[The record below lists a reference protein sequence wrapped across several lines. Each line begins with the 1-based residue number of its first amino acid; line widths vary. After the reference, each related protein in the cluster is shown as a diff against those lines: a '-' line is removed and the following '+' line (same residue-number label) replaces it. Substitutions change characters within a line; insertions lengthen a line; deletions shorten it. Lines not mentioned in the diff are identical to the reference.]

1 MSISAT
7 CATDWISRLILP
19 VCIHRRDDTRAQVL
33 RDLTPLVL
41 DWAMARDTLIS
52 PRKWRAGAVLIA
64 VALAARL
71 AFLPFATLDDGDT
84 AYRIWFAWLWSDD
97 PFLITNGLWGP
108 LHLYLIGATM
118 WLWPDPVWAP
128 IVLHIAIGAVT
139 PLVMYRWTLE
149 LFRSDRAA
157 MAAGL
162 IMAVYPAAIGVSLG
176 PLSEAPFMLS
186 LGLALLYLTR
196 ACRPEGSIQDAAL
209 AGLAMTLASMLR
221 YEAWVLLPFLAV
233 LLLRHPR
240 RAAAFTSIALIHPVF
255 WMIGN
260 EIAYGDALR
269 GLTATAKWRLEVLGH
284 EPNLGFA
291 PSARRLWR
299 FVRMTALGLTLPVSL
314 LIAAGVIRVLVHR
327 RAESAWLIPPLGLF
341 LTFVWAAVQDT
352 LFIKPA
358 FTTTFGFLLI
368 PFAAVSLE
376 VIAVHS
382 WSRARSTLAGAVLVA
397 SILLFAAEPLMK
409 SQPVGRRLGT
419 HAAPHIDDED
429 SAGELLDVIRQ
440 AGLRHP
446 DDALILDFVGNHVTP
461 YIAWQ
466 TRLHPW
472 QICRPRGEANVPLRT
487 DELAAFLAGNR
498 SGVLVTRPSSKLSA
512 HLKLAA
518 DGKGILGGVPV
529 RLVPVGSMEWQ
540 SESALRR
547 FGTLTISRYEV
558 VGDSGTSS
566 SAATACSSSCP
577 IMLCTETRRR

>member
-1 MSISAT
+1 
-7 CATDWISRLILP
+7 
-19 VCIHRRDDTRAQVL
+19 
-33 RDLTPLVL
+33 
-41 DWAMARDTLIS
+41 MARDTRIS

-84 AYRIWFAWLWSDD
+84 AYRIWFSWLWADD

-108 LHLYLIGATM
+108 LHFYLIGTTM

-128 IVLHIAIGAVT
+128 IVLHIAIGALT

-149 LFRSDRAA
+149 LFRSERAA

-162 IMAVYPAAIGVSLG
+162 ILAVYPAAIGVSLG
-176 PLSEAPFMLS
+176 PLSEAPFMLF

-196 ACRPEGSIQDAAL
+196 AWRPEGSIRDAAL
-209 AGLAMTLASMLR
+209 AGLAMTFASMLR

-233 LLLRHPR
+233 LLLRHPK
-240 RAAAFTSIALIHPVF
+240 RAAAFTAVALLHPVF

-284 EPNLGFA
+284 EPNLGLA

-299 FVRMTALGLTLPVSL
+299 FILMTALGLTLPVSL
-314 LIAAGVIRVLVHR
+314 LIAAGVIRTIVGR
-327 RAESAWLIPPLGLF
+327 RAEAAWLIPSLGLS
-341 LTFVWAAVQDT
+341 LTFAWAAIQDT

-368 PFAAVSLE
+368 PFAAAFIEGL
-376 VIAVHS
+376 AVDR
-382 WSRARSTLAGAVLVA
+382 WSQARSVLAATVLVA
-397 SILLFAAEPLMK
+397 SILLFAAEPLTK
-409 SQPVGRRLGT
+409 SQPVGRRVGT
-419 HAAPHIDDED
+419 HAAPHIDDKD
-429 SAGELLDVIRQ
+429 SARELLEVIRR
-440 AGLRHP
+440 AGLQRP
-446 DDALILDFVGNHVTP
+446 EDALILDFVGNHVTP

-466 TRLHPW
+466 TRLHPR
-472 QICRPRGEANVPLRT
+472 QICRPRGEASVPLSI

-512 HLKLAA
+512 HLEPATDGVGTLA
-518 DGKGILGGVPV
+518 GVPV
-529 RLVPVGSMEWQ
+529 RLAPVGSVQWQ
-540 SESALRR
+540 SVSSLRR

-558 VGDSGTSS
+558 LGHSGPNSGS
-566 SAATACSSSCP
+566 ATACSSSCP
-577 IMLCTETRRR
+577 IMLCTETRRRQ